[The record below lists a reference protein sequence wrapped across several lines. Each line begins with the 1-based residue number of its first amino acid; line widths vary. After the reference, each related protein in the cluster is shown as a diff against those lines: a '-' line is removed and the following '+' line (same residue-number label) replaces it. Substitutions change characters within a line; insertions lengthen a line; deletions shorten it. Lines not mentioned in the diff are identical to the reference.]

1 MSVHRNET
9 KFAWLDLDEAKAEE
23 SMTNTSKSFDFR
35 ELFGDLVT
43 LVKDRATD
51 AGQSRMATQPSGDQL
66 EIAVLATLADDS
78 KNAAEVVDA
87 LALTSAGVWS
97 PTVGKIHPVLAALTE
112 AKKISAKTEGDRK
125 VYAITKA
132 GKAALKEAAANP
144 VAENASTRRSGS
156 SVNLLNCDATFL
168 KSASKLGPVML
179 DVAQTGTREQQQAAA
194 AVLDEMRNK
203 LHVILAEK

>member
-1 MSVHRNET
+1 MNRTRWGLTLMNQLISTEGNPV
-9 KFAWLDLDEAKAEE
+9 
-23 SMTNTSKSFDFR
+23 NTSSKSFDFR

-51 AGQSRMATQPSGDQL
+51 AGQRRTSDQPTSDQL
-66 EIAVLATLADDS
+66 EIAVLATLADTS
-78 KNAAEVVDA
+78 KNTAEVLVA
-87 LALTSAGVWS
+87 LALTSAGVWT

-112 AKKISAKTEGDRK
+112 AKKVSAKTEGDRK

-132 GKAALKEAAANP
+132 GKAALKEAAENP
-144 VAENASTRRSGS
+144 VTERASTRPSGP
-156 SVNLLNCDATFL
+156 SVNLLNCDASFL

>member
-9 KFAWLDLDEAKAEE
+9 KVVWLDLDEAKAEE

-43 LVKDRATD
+43 LVKARATE
-51 AGQSRMATQPSGDQL
+51 AGQSRTSDQPTSDQL
-66 EIAVLATLADDS
+66 EIAVLATLADTS
-78 KNAAEVVDA
+78 KNTAEVVAA
-87 LALTSAGVWS
+87 LALTSAGVWT
-97 PTVGKIHPVLAALTE
+97 PTVGKIHPILAALTE
-112 AKKISAKTEGDRK
+112 AKKVSVKTEGDRK
-125 VYAITKA
+125 VYSITKA
-132 GKAALKEAAANP
+132 GKAAIKEAAENP
-144 VAENASTRRSGS
+144 ISETTTARPS
-156 SVNLLNCDATFL
+156 SQNMNLLNCDATFL